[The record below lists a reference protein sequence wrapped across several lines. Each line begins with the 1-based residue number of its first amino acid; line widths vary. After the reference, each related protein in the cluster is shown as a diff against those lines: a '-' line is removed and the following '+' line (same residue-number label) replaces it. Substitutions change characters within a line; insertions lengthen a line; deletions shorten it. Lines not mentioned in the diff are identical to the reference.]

1 MSSNRLRDPLE
12 FFVNSAYQSLPD
24 KPARYY
30 HSELGY
36 FSIDRDRLFSQD
48 KSQLGVLSLPPS
60 EGCKNLD
67 IDLNVGF
74 EGWRN
79 LPNVQQ
85 HLDSLLYWILL
96 NKELMTTA
104 GDFRWDNNRNSE
116 FGSVFTL
123 LCIIIFHFIN
133 TQVHGLLHNDSHH
146 AAQRKVWQLYSLLIV
161 SLASAYFALK
171 KGRVNFSNIVIN
183 DQTPSRVRGR
193 GTINT
198 GWLTLRDPFINF

>member
-1 MSSNRLRDPLE
+1 MSSTRLRDPLQ
-12 FFVNSAYQSLPD
+12 FFVNSAYQSLPN

-123 LCIIIFHFIN
+123 LCFIIFHFIN

-146 AAQRKVWQLYSLLIV
+146 AAQRKV
-161 SLASAYFALK
+161 
-171 KGRVNFSNIVIN
+171 
-183 DQTPSRVRGR
+183 
-193 GTINT
+193 
-198 GWLTLRDPFINF
+198 

>member
-1 MSSNRLRDPLE
+1 MSSSRLRDPLQ
-12 FFVNSAYQSLPD
+12 FFVNSAYQSLPN

-74 EGWRN
+74 EEWRN

-133 TQVHGLLHNDSHH
+133 TQVHGLLHNYSHH
-146 AAQRKVWQLYSLLIV
+146 AAQRKVWQLYTLLII
-161 SLASAYFALK
+161 SLASAYFSLK
-171 KGRVNFSNIVIN
+171 KGRVNFWNIVIN
-183 DQTPSRVRGR
+183 DQTPSRVTGEGR
-193 GTINT
+193 GNNKH
-198 GWLTLRDPFINF
+198 GLAHAERSFY

>member
-1 MSSNRLRDPLE
+1 MQ
-12 FFVNSAYQSLPD
+12 FFVKSAYQSLPN
-24 KPARYY
+24 KLARYY

-79 LPNVQQ
+79 SPNVQQ
-85 HLDSLLYWILL
+85 HLDSMLYWILL

-104 GDFRWDNNRNSE
+104 GDFRWDNNRKAE
-116 FGSVFTL
+116 FGSVFIITIMYYYFIIL
-123 LCIIIFHFIN
+123 LIPRSVVHCIIVPI
-133 TQVHGLLHNDSHH
+133 TQLSGKYDNCT
-146 AAQRKVWQLYSLLIV
+146 LY
-161 SLASAYFALK
+161 
-171 KGRVNFSNIVIN
+171 
-183 DQTPSRVRGR
+183 
-193 GTINT
+193 
-198 GWLTLRDPFINF
+198 W

>member
-1 MSSNRLRDPLE
+1 MSSSRLRDPLQ
-12 FFVNSAYQSLPD
+12 FFVNSAYQSLPN

-79 LPNVQQ
+79 SPNVQQ
-85 HLDSLLYWILL
+85 HLDSMLYWILL
-96 NKELMTTA
+96 NKELMMTA
-104 GDFRWDNNRNSE
+104 GDFRWDNNRKAE
-116 FGSVFTL
+116 FGSVFITIL
-123 LCIIIFHFIN
+123 YYYFII
-133 TQVHGLLHNDSHH
+133 
-146 AAQRKVWQLYSLLIV
+146 LLIPRSV
-161 SLASAYFALK
+161 VHCIMIPITQLSGKYD
-171 KGRVNFSNIVIN
+171 NC
-183 DQTPSRVRGR
+183 
-193 GTINT
+193 
-198 GWLTLRDPFINF
+198 TLYW

>member
-1 MSSNRLRDPLE
+1 MSSSRLRDPLQ
-12 FFVNSAYQSLPD
+12 FFVNSAYQSLPN

-79 LPNVQQ
+79 SPNVQQ
-85 HLDSLLYWILL
+85 HLDSMLYWILL

-104 GDFRWDNNRNSE
+104 GDFRWDNNRKAE
-116 FGSVFTL
+116 FGSVFITIL
-123 LCIIIFHFIN
+123 YYYFII
-133 TQVHGLLHNDSHH
+133 
-146 AAQRKVWQLYSLLIV
+146 LLIPRSV
-161 SLASAYFALK
+161 VHCIMIPITQLSGKYD
-171 KGRVNFSNIVIN
+171 NC
-183 DQTPSRVRGR
+183 
-193 GTINT
+193 
-198 GWLTLRDPFINF
+198 TLYW

>member
-1 MSSNRLRDPLE
+1 MSSSRLRDPLQ
-12 FFVNSAYQSLPD
+12 FFVNSAYQSLPN

-60 EGCKNLD
+60 EGCKTLD

-79 LPNVQQ
+79 SPNVQQ
-85 HLDSLLYWILL
+85 HLDSMLYWILL

-104 GDFRWDNNRNSE
+104 GDFRWDNNRKAE
-116 FGSVFTL
+116 FGSVFITIMYYYF
-123 LCIIIFHFIN
+123 II
-133 TQVHGLLHNDSHH
+133 
-146 AAQRKVWQLYSLLIV
+146 LLIPRSV
-161 SLASAYFALK
+161 VHCIMIPITQLSGKYD
-171 KGRVNFSNIVIN
+171 NC
-183 DQTPSRVRGR
+183 
-193 GTINT
+193 
-198 GWLTLRDPFINF
+198 TLYW

>member
-1 MSSNRLRDPLE
+1 MSSSRLRDPLQ
-12 FFVNSAYQSLPD
+12 FFVNSAYQSLPN

-104 GDFRWDNNRNSE
+104 GDFRWDSNRNSG

-123 LCIIIFHFIN
+123 LCIITFHFIN
-133 TQVHGLLHNDSHH
+133 TQVRGLLHNDSDH
-146 AAQRKVWQLYSLLIV
+146 AAQRKVWQLYTLLII
-161 SLASAYFALK
+161 SLTSAYFALK
-171 KGRVNFSNIVIN
+171 KRRVNFSNIVIN
-183 DQTPSRVRGR
+183 DQTPSRV
-193 GTINT
+193 T
-198 GWLTLRDPFINF
+198 GEGKGNNKHGLAHAERSLY